1 MGVKKKKIHGPM
13 GFPPFSVTG
22 SLPVHQEL
30 TTGRDKMGIGG
41 DPKADLHLEETEAT
55 QQRELGMT

>member
-1 MGVKKKKIHGPM
+1 MDLWGSLKRGS
-13 GFPPFSVTG
+13 PFSATG

-41 DPKADLHLEETEAT
+41 DSKADLHLEETEAT
-55 QQRELGMT
+55 RQRELGITCNPE